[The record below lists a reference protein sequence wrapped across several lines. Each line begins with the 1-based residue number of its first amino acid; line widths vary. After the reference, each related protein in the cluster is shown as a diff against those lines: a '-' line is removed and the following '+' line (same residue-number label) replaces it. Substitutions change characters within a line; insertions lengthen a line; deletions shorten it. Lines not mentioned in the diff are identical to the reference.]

1 MPSGKRIFNALLL
14 VFWIAL
20 SVGVLTLL
28 VAAIETRNAKPC
40 SDLKITITG
49 PKDALFVDQKDV
61 RKILLAINH
70 NDIVGRPLKDFDLRR
85 MEDSLESDPWI
96 SNAELFFD
104 NNRVLQV
111 KVTEKEPIA
120 RVFTITGNSFYID
133 TALFR
138 LPLNDKFTPRLPVF
152 TGFPSDR
159 KRWKGKDSVLM
170 SEVKDISLFLREDP
184 FWMAQIDQVDIDAE
198 RNFRMVPKVGKHIVE
213 FGNGKDVE
221 KKFRKLFIFYRDVV
235 NKTGWSR
242 YASVNVG
249 YHGQIVAT
257 RKDVQAVK
265 ADTVLARQ
273 WMVQMI
279 RNLKEQAL
287 KDTFNTK
294 RVTTTR
300 IKEQL

>member
-1 MPSGKRIFNALLL
+1 MPSGKRFFNALLL

-40 SDLKITITG
+40 SDLKIVITG

-61 RKILLAINH
+61 KKMLMAINGDH
-70 NDIVGRPLKDFDLRR
+70 IIGRPLKDFDLRR

-111 KVTEKEPIA
+111 KVKEKEPVA
-120 RVFTITGNSFYID
+120 RVFTVTGNSFYID
-133 TALFR
+133 TSLFR
-138 LPLNDKFTPRLPVF
+138 LPLNNKFTPRLPVF

-159 KRWKGKDSVLM
+159 KKWKGKDSLLISQVR
-170 SEVKDISLFLREDP
+170 DISLFLKDDP

-198 RNFRMVPKVGKHIVE
+198 RNFQMVPKVGKHMVQFGDGKEVE
-213 FGNGKDVE
+213 Q
-221 KKFRKLFIFYRDVV
+221 KFRKLFIFYRDVIS
-235 NKTGWSR
+235 KTGWSR
-242 YASVNVG
+242 YAAVNVG
-249 YHGQIVAT
+249 YKGQVVAT
-257 RKDVQAVK
+257 RKDMQAVK

-279 RNLKEQAL
+279 KNLKEQAL

>member
-1 MPSGKRIFNALLL
+1 MPSGKRFFNALLL

-40 SDLKITITG
+40 SDLKITIKG
-49 PKDALFVDQKDV
+49 PQDALFVDQKDV
-61 RKILLAINH
+61 KTMLLAIS
-70 NDIVGRPLKDFDLRR
+70 DGRIIGRPLKDFDLRR

-111 KVTEKEPIA
+111 KVLEKEPVA
-120 RVFTITGNSFYID
+120 RVFTLTGNSFYID

-138 LPLNDKFTPRLPVF
+138 LPLNNKFTPRLPVF

-159 KRWKGKDSVLM
+159 KRWKGKDSVLIR
-170 SEVKDISLFLREDP
+170 EVRDISLYLKNDP
-184 FWMAQIDQVDIDAE
+184 FWMAQIDQVDIDAD
-198 RNFRMVPKVGKHIVE
+198 RNFQMVPKVGKHIVQ
-213 FGNGKDVE
+213 FGSGKEVE
-221 KKFRKLFIFYRDVV
+221 SKFRKLYIFYRDVIS
-235 NKTGWSR
+235 KTGWSR
-242 YASVNVG
+242 YAAVNVG
-249 YHGQIVAT
+249 YHGQVVAT
-257 RKDVQAVK
+257 RKDMQAVK

-279 RNLKEQAL
+279 KNLKEQAL

>member
-1 MPSGKRIFNALLL
+1 MPGGKRFFNALLL
-14 VFWIAL
+14 VFWILL

-49 PKDALFVDQKDV
+49 PQDALFVDQKDV
-61 RKILLAINH
+61 KKILLAIS
-70 NDIVGRPLKDFDLRR
+70 DDRIIGRPLKDFDLRR

-111 KVTEKEPIA
+111 KVLEKEPVA

-138 LPLNDKFTPRLPVF
+138 LPLNNKFTPRLPVF

-159 KRWKGKDSVLM
+159 KRWKGKDSILIR
-170 SEVKDISLFLREDP
+170 EVRDISLYLKTDP
-184 FWMAQIDQVDIDAE
+184 FWMAQIDQVNIDAE
-198 RNFRMVPKVGKHIVE
+198 RNFQMVPKVGKHIVQ
-213 FGNGKDVE
+213 FGSGKEVE
-221 KKFRKLFIFYRDVV
+221 SKFRKLYIFYRDVIS
-235 NKTGWSR
+235 KTGWSR
-242 YASVNVG
+242 YAAVNVG
-249 YHGQIVAT
+249 YHGQVVAT
-257 RKDVQAVK
+257 RKDMQAVK

-279 RNLKEQAL
+279 KNLKEQAL

>member
-1 MPSGKRIFNALLL
+1 MLM
-14 VFWIAL
+14 
-20 SVGVLTLL
+20 
-28 VAAIETRNAKPC
+28 
-40 SDLKITITG
+40 
-49 PKDALFVDQKDV
+49 
-61 RKILLAINH
+61 AING
-70 NDIVGRPLKDFDLRR
+70 DRIIGRPLKDFDLRR
-85 MEDSLESDPWI
+85 MEDSIESDPWI

-111 KVTEKEPIA
+111 KVTEKEPVA
-120 RVFTITGNSFYID
+120 RVFTVTGNSFYID
-133 TALFR
+133 TSLFR
-138 LPLNDKFTPRLPVF
+138 LPLNNKFTPRLPVF

-159 KRWKGKDSVLM
+159 KKWKGKDSLLISQVR
-170 SEVKDISLFLREDP
+170 DISLFLKDDP

-198 RNFRMVPKVGKHIVE
+198 RNFQMVPKVGKHLVL
-213 FGNGKDVE
+213 FGDGKEVE
-221 KKFRKLFIFYRDVV
+221 KKFRKLFIFYRDVIS
-235 NKTGWSR
+235 KTGWSR
-242 YASVNVG
+242 YAAVNVG
-249 YHGQIVAT
+249 YAGQVVAT

>member
-1 MPSGKRIFNALLL
+1 MPGGKRFFNALLL
-14 VFWIAL
+14 VFWILL
-20 SVGVLTLL
+20 SVSVLTLL

-49 PKDALFVDQKDV
+49 PQDALFVDQKDV
-61 RKILLAINH
+61 KKILLAIS
-70 NDIVGRPLKDFDLRR
+70 DDRIIGRPLKDFDLRR

-111 KVTEKEPIA
+111 KVLEKEPVA

-138 LPLNDKFTPRLPVF
+138 LPLNNKFTPRLPVF

-159 KRWKGKDSVLM
+159 KRWKGKDSVLIR
-170 SEVKDISLFLREDP
+170 EVRDISLYLKTDP
-184 FWMAQIDQVDIDAE
+184 FWMAQIDQVNIDAE
-198 RNFRMVPKVGKHIVE
+198 RNFQMVPKVGKHIVQ
-213 FGNGKDVE
+213 FGSGKEVE
-221 KKFRKLFIFYRDVV
+221 SKFRKLYIFYRDVIS
-235 NKTGWSR
+235 KTGWSR
-242 YASVNVG
+242 YAAVNVG
-249 YHGQIVAT
+249 YHGQVVAT
-257 RKDVQAVK
+257 RKDMQAVK

-279 RNLKEQAL
+279 KNLKEQAL

>member
-1 MPSGKRIFNALLL
+1 MR
-14 VFWIAL
+14 
-20 SVGVLTLL
+20 
-28 VAAIETRNAKPC
+28 
-40 SDLKITITG
+40 
-49 PKDALFVDQKDV
+49 
-61 RKILLAINH
+61 
-70 NDIVGRPLKDFDLRR
+70 
-85 MEDSLESDPWI
+85 
-96 SNAELFFD
+96 
-104 NNRVLQV
+104 
-111 KVTEKEPIA
+111 
-120 RVFTITGNSFYID
+120 
-133 TALFR
+133 
-138 LPLNDKFTPRLPVF
+138 
-152 TGFPSDR
+152 
-159 KRWKGKDSVLM
+159 
-170 SEVKDISLFLREDP
+170 EVKDISLFLREDP

-221 KKFRKLFIFYRDVV
+221 KKFRKLFIFYRDVIA
-235 NKTGWSR
+235 KTGWSR

-257 RKDVQAVK
+257 RKDVQVVK

>member
-1 MPSGKRIFNALLL
+1 MPSGKRFFNALLL
-14 VFWIAL
+14 VFWIVL

-49 PKDALFVDQKDV
+49 PQDALFVDQKDV
-61 RKILLAINH
+61 KKILLAIS
-70 NDIVGRPLKDFDLRR
+70 DDRIIGRPLKDFDLRR

-111 KVTEKEPIA
+111 KVLEKEPVA

-138 LPLNDKFTPRLPVF
+138 LPLNNKFTPRLPVF

-159 KRWKGKDSVLM
+159 KRWKGKDSILIR
-170 SEVKDISLFLREDP
+170 EVRDISLYLKTDP
-184 FWMAQIDQVDIDAE
+184 FWMAQIDQVNIDAE
-198 RNFRMVPKVGKHIVE
+198 RNFQMVPKVGKHIVQ
-213 FGNGKDVE
+213 FGSGKEVE
-221 KKFRKLFIFYRDVV
+221 TKFRKLYIFYRDVIS
-235 NKTGWSR
+235 KTGWSR
-242 YASVNVG
+242 YAAVNVG
-249 YHGQIVAT
+249 YHGQVVAT
-257 RKDVQAVK
+257 RKDMQAVK

-279 RNLKEQAL
+279 KNLKEQAL

>member
-1 MPSGKRIFNALLL
+1 MPSGKRFFNALLL
-14 VFWIAL
+14 VFWISL

-40 SDLKITITG
+40 TDLRIVIRG
-49 PKDALFVDQKDV
+49 GGAALFVDQKDV
-61 RKILLAINH
+61 KNILSAITKGQ
-70 NDIVGRPLKDFDLRR
+70 IVGRSLKDFDLRR
-85 MEDSLESDPWI
+85 MEDSLEADPWI

-111 KVTEKEPIA
+111 KVTEKEPVA

-138 LPLNDKFTPRLPVF
+138 LPLNNKFTPRLPVF

-159 KRWKGKDSVLM
+159 KKWKGKDSVLM
-170 SEVKDISLFLREDP
+170 HEVRDISLFLQSDP
-184 FWMAQIDQVDIDAE
+184 FWMAQIDQVDIDAD
-198 RNFRMVPKVGKHIVE
+198 RNFQMVPKVGKHIVQ
-213 FGNGKDVE
+213 FGNGQDIE
-221 KKFRKLFIFYRDVV
+221 KKFRKLYIFYRDVIS
-235 NKTGWSR
+235 KTGWSR
-242 YASVNVG
+242 YAAVNVG
-249 YHGQIVAT
+249 YQGQIVAT
-257 RKDVQAVK
+257 RKDMQAVK

-273 WMVQMI
+273 WMAQMI
-279 RNLKEQAL
+279 RSLKEQAL

>member
-1 MPSGKRIFNALLL
+1 MPSGRRFFNALLL

-49 PKDALFVDQKDV
+49 PENAVFVDQKDV
-61 RKILLAINH
+61 KKIIMAING
-70 NDIVGRPLKDFDLRR
+70 DRIVGRSLKDFDLRR

-111 KVTEKEPIA
+111 KVAEKEPIA
-120 RVFTITGNSFYID
+120 RVFTVTGNSFYID

-138 LPLNDKFTPRLPVF
+138 LPLNNKFTPRLPVF

-170 SEVKDISLFLREDP
+170 SEVKNISLFLREDP
-184 FWMAQIDQVDIDAE
+184 FWMAQIDQVDIDDQ
-198 RNFRMVPKVGKHIVE
+198 RNFSMVPKVGKHIVE

-221 KKFRKLFIFYRDVV
+221 KKFRKLFIFYRDVIS
-235 NKTGWSR
+235 KTGWSR
-242 YASVNVG
+242 YSAVNVG
-249 YHGQIVAT
+249 YQGQVVAT
-257 RKDVQAVK
+257 RKDMQAVR

-279 RNLKEQAL
+279 KNLKEEAM

>member
-1 MPSGKRIFNALLL
+1 MSRSRIINVVVL
-14 VFWIAL
+14 VFWISL

-40 SDLKITITG
+40 SDVEITIG
-49 PKDALFVDQKDV
+49 GVKNALFVDQQDV
-61 RKILLAINH
+61 RKMLTGVSGTM
-70 NDIVGRPLKDFDLRR
+70 VGKPLKDFDLRR
-85 MEDSLESDPWI
+85 MEDTLESEPWI

-111 KVTEKEPIA
+111 KVTEKEPVA
-120 RVFTITGNSFYID
+120 RVFTVTGNSFYID

-159 KRWKGKDSVLM
+159 KRWKGKDSLLM
-170 SEVKDISLFLREDP
+170 SEVKNISMHLLGDP
-184 FWMAQIDQVDIDAE
+184 FWMAQIEQVDIDAK
-198 RNFRMVPKVGKHIVE
+198 RNFQMVPKVGKHIVQ
-213 FGNGKDVE
+213 FGNGQEID
-221 KKFRKLFIFYRDVV
+221 KKFRKLYIFYRDVIS
-235 NKTGWSR
+235 KTGWSR
-242 YASVNVG
+242 YGEINVG
-249 YHGQIVAT
+249 YKGQVVAT
-257 RKDVQAVK
+257 RKDMQAVR

-279 RNLKEQAL
+279 RNLKAQAM

-294 RVTTTR
+294 KVTTTR
-300 IKEQL
+300 IKEQQL